1 MHFTD
6 IFVKRPVLATVVSLL
21 ILLAGLQAIFQ
32 LPIRQF
38 PEVSDTKIE
47 ITTVY
52 PGANADQIKG
62 FITTPL
68 QQAVA
73 STEGVDI
80 IESRSSQNV
89 STITLKLR
97 LDADADR
104 ALADVLSKV
113 NEVKG
118 VLPEESNDPVVKRT
132 TGAGFALMYISFKSE
147 QMSAPQISDY
157 LDRVVKPKLQA
168 INGVASAE
176 ILGGST
182 FAMRVWLDPE
192 KMASLGITPLD
203 IRQAL
208 AANNF
213 TTAAGEVKSDFTQQ
227 NINAQTSLETPEQFE
242 NLVVAT
248 RDGAVIRL
256 GQVASVDLG
265 PENYNST
272 SAFDGLKAAAREVGS
287 IQIQNRGTIGGNLCN
302 ASPAADGVPPLLCL
316 DASVELASKDQRRI
330 LPLSA
335 FITGYRRTALRD
347 GEIVTAVIVPKPA
360 ASAAGAFVKLGAR
373 RYLVISILM
382 AAAVVE
388 KDETGRI
395 AAAAVAVGAA
405 SPVAQR
411 LTRLE
416 QDLLGLLPGERP
428 STRVAAHHLDGLSPI
443 SDVRASDAY
452 RREAA
457 IAVVG
462 QALDRAAGAF

>member
-1 MHFTD
+1 
-6 IFVKRPVLATVVSLL
+6 
-21 ILLAGLQAIFQ
+21 
-32 LPIRQF
+32 
-38 PEVSDTKIE
+38 
-47 ITTVY
+47 
-52 PGANADQIKG
+52 
-62 FITTPL
+62 
-68 QQAVA
+68 
-73 STEGVDI
+73 
-80 IESRSSQNV
+80 
-89 STITLKLR
+89 
-97 LDADADR
+97 
-104 ALADVLSKV
+104 
-113 NEVKG
+113 
-118 VLPEESNDPVVKRT
+118 
-132 TGAGFALMYISFKSE
+132 
-147 QMSAPQISDY
+147 MSAPGALAMCGGTDVYPAHAGRPLVRPIVDLSG
-157 LDRVVKPKLQA
+157 
-168 INGVASAE
+168 IN
-176 ILGGST
+176 
-182 FAMRVWLDPE
+182 
-192 KMASLGITPLD
+192 SLKGIT
-203 IRQAL
+203 
-208 AANNF
+208 
-213 TTAAGEVKSDFTQQ
+213 
-227 NINAQTSLETPEQFE
+227 ETPGAFRFGA
-242 NLVVAT
+242 AT
-248 RDGAVIRL
+248 SWSEIARAAL
-256 GQVASVDLG
+256 
-265 PENYNST
+265 PP
-272 SAFDGLKAAAREVGS
+272 AFDGLRAAAREVGS

-316 DASVELASKDQRRI
+316 DASVELASKDDRRV

-360 ASAAGAFVKLGAR
+360 AAAVGAFVKLGAR

-395 AAAAVAVGAA
+395 ASVAVAIGAA